1 MLTEKEWLFINEIIQ
16 EIYKSKTLSG
26 LGEIF
31 LLLFRKLI
39 PFKAAELTLV
49 DSSTTNSTLRWVYL
63 KMTSGST
70 MRSM

>member
-31 LLLFRKLI
+31 LLLIRKLI

-49 DSSTTNSTLRWVYL
+49 DDQLHDKQYAAVGISCPL
-63 KMTSGST
+63 
-70 MRSM
+70 